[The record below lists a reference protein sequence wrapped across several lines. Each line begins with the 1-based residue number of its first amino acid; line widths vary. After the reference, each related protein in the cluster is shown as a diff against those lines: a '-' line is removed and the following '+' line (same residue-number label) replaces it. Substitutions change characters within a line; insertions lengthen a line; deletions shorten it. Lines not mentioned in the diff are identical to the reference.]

1 MKTWHMEFELNSQDE
16 IRECLPMDI
25 IVTSQQSDPDNS
37 KQVNQKGKSSMA
49 HESNRTD

>member
-1 MKTWHMEFELNSQDE
+1 
-16 IRECLPMDI
+16 MDI

-49 HESNRTD
+49 QESNRTDWLESEITFTDHWSLELW